1 MLAARKLRVP
11 LLRHQAPVLRQA
23 RLSLVVSSAT
33 SSEKQLSMPHPQD
46 DVPPLPP
53 VSTLLSDARITAAA
67 GYNRWQQ
74 LFPACFAGTALGTYF
89 AVPGVLGPH
98 ICRAQ
103 GVVAAAASDF
113 SMGSVV
119 PMAALMSLV
128 AGVLA
133 ATLANYSAGFG
144 VRRVA
149 LAGSVFFPAGIYFLP
164 AVAVQANALTAYS
177 LTTVAVGG
185 FGFYCI
191 YPQIPPLLS
200 TRWFPDKPGLAVS
213 IYFTGFGSGVI
224 VASKVMQALL
234 AHFRRAPERIGG
246 LDEVPLTLGT
256 HGERLAAVPLALG
269 ADADAASAGS
279 AAEVVTRTVEVV
291 LATQRDLV
299 ASGFKGLEEG
309 VYVVGTGSNGVCE
322 TMVGMGCLTFTML
335 HVAGWSYRLPHA
347 TDAAEYQA
355 TAKAQL
361 AVAKRK
367 ASDLRYETLAPAAQA
382 DATPA
387 TAAAAVPQ
395 LTADGR
401 PMLDGYSLAEAHRTP
416 HMYLLWASTG
426 ALGITGLPFLLSG
439 QFMINDIFGGSAL
452 PSAVI
457 GATAV
462 AFPAMVGTAN
472 MVGRGV
478 WGPVSDRLGRG
489 TTYGLFGL
497 LSVPSLL
504 LLPTATGMV
513 ATAPES
519 ALLAFKAASLMTV
532 GVFAGGPVLLAPAT
546 TDLFGPRDAQAIYG
560 RLWMMLPAANFFGA
574 SLVSKVRE
582 FSYAKHAL
590 AIAGQCDEATF
601 QATFGAGRAEAA
613 TLIASKTVTL
623 PLLLPIAPEGTIDPS
638 PLLYDDAFYTLAG
651 FSTLAF
657 LCNVAAF
664 RIPIKARRAGQEI

>member
-1 MLAARKLRVP
+1 
-11 LLRHQAPVLRQA
+11 
-23 RLSLVVSSAT
+23 
-33 SSEKQLSMPHPQD
+33 
-46 DVPPLPP
+46 
-53 VSTLLSDARITAAA
+53 
-67 GYNRWQQ
+67 
-74 LFPACFAGTALGTYF
+74 
-89 AVPGVLGPH
+89 
-98 ICRAQ
+98 
-103 GVVAAAASDF
+103 
-113 SMGSVV
+113 
-119 PMAALMSLV
+119 
-128 AGVLA
+128 
-133 ATLANYSAGFG
+133 
-144 VRRVA
+144 
-149 LAGSVFFPAGIYFLP
+149 
-164 AVAVQANALTAYS
+164 
-177 LTTVAVGG
+177 
-185 FGFYCI
+185 
-191 YPQIPPLLS
+191 
-200 TRWFPDKPGLAVS
+200 
-213 IYFTGFGSGVI
+213 
-224 VASKVMQALL
+224 
-234 AHFRRAPERIGG
+234 
-246 LDEVPLTLGT
+246 
-256 HGERLAAVPLALG
+256 
-269 ADADAASAGS
+269 
-279 AAEVVTRTVEVV
+279 
-291 LATQRDLV
+291 
-299 ASGFKGLEEG
+299 
-309 VYVVGTGSNGVCE
+309 
-322 TMVGMGCLTFTML
+322 
-335 HVAGWSYRLPHA
+335 
-347 TDAAEYQA
+347 
-355 TAKAQL
+355 
-361 AVAKRK
+361 VAKRK

-395 LTADGR
+395 LAADGR

-601 QATFGAGRAEAA
+601 HATFGAGRAEAA